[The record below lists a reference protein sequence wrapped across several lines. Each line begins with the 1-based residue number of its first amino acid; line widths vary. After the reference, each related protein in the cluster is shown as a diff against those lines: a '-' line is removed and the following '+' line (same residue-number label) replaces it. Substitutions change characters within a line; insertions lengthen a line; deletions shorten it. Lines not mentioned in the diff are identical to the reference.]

1 MNQQPTAHPDYE
13 TLQTVLNSIAQWVT
27 KYRYA
32 RGISRDLAN
41 CGPEEVARIARDLRV
56 HPTELAMM
64 AKKGPKA
71 ADLLQKLLV
80 ELGVDAK
87 GLEHDDPLVMR
98 DLQRL
103 CTTCTD
109 KRQCQFDLANGVTA
123 ANFRDYCPNAFTL
136 DALLKAKQSTRPPD

>member
-27 KYRYA
+27 KFCNA
-32 RGISRDLAN
+32 RGISSDLAN

-56 HPTELAMM
+56 HPRELAMI

-80 ELGVDAK
+80 ALGIDAK

-109 KRQCQFDLANGVTA
+109 KRQCQFDLANGVIA
-123 ANFRDYCPNAFTL
+123 NNFRDYCPNAFTL
-136 DALLKAKQSTRPPD
+136 DALLKAKR